1 MPVFYVADLQFDSMK
16 FFSEKKKMSFEFIFF
31 FSESIFPV
39 FDSDDECR

>member
-1 MPVFYVADLQFDSMK
+1 MPVFYAADLQFDSVK
-16 FFSEKKKMSFEFIFF
+16 FFSEKKKMNSEDNFF